1 LADSTDPQTGESS
14 LEAFLY
20 LFFRPSP
27 TSQAA
32 GRSFWERRHLRKHD
46 IDRPSTPQ
54 TAAAQRAAIVAWSAV
69 GQERYAELDNIKQPT
84 LVVNGNDDI
93 MIPTISSYNLSQK
106 IPRAQLIIYPDS
118 GHLFQFPELFVT
130 HGICFWTRQPDH
142 QSGRTMVTNMSRTDS
157 NANATTQSVR
167 AGDNRYSSRRFGAGS
182 GVPSFVSST
191 LCGDWA
197 LRQEAWLLSRCCRIG
212 RPSFG
217 CCRIGRP
224 SFGCCRIGRPSF
236 ER

>member
-20 LFFRPSP
+20 LFFRPSL

-54 TAAAQRAAIVAWSAV
+54 TAAAQRTAIVAWSAV

-106 IPRAQLIIYPDS
+106 IPRAQLIIYPDFRPWRAFPVS
-118 GHLFQFPELFVT
+118 G
-130 HGICFWTRQPDH
+130 
-142 QSGRTMVTNMSRTDS
+142 
-157 NANATTQSVR
+157 
-167 AGDNRYSSRRFGAGS
+167 
-182 GVPSFVSST
+182 
-191 LCGDWA
+191 A
-197 LRQEAWLLSRCCRIG
+197 LRNSRNM
-212 RPSFG
+212 FLDAAA
-217 CCRIGRP
+217 
-224 SFGCCRIGRPSF
+224 
-236 ER
+236 